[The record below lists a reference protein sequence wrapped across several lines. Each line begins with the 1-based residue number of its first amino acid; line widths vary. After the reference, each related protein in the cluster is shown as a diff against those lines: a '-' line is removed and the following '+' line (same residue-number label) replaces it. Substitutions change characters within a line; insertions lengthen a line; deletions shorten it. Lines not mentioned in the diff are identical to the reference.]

1 MSMGVNWL
9 KEIVLVDRPKPKPI
23 LLKDTL
29 LALLRQTVK
38 EPGKVVQIPKAKY
51 SSTQGA
57 YTWAREAG
65 FVHHTEANGNVVYL
79 WWTPRPQ
86 PRKRKSNKGE

>member
-1 MSMGVNWL
+1 MSMGVSWL
-9 KEIVLVDRPKPKPI
+9 KDVVLVDRPKPKPV

-29 LALLRQTVK
+29 LALLRQTAK
-38 EPGKVVQIPKAKY
+38 TPGKVVSVPRAKY

-65 FVHHTEANGNVVYL
+65 FVHHTEANGAVVYL
-79 WWTPRPQ
+79 WWTPRPV
-86 PRKRKSNKGE
+86 RKKKG